1 MRRITGDR
9 RAVNADFTGG
19 TIDDFIAGGKL
30 LFVRFVDRQPLLR
43 LHCLMF
49 GDIRVNRT
57 RPGKRLTLRLTLAP
71 RKDGPPL
78 TPRLVSRGNGRAT
91 PANRPDRIDL
101 YLGAARPATPDEF
114 AALDQHRRGDA
125 MNPAYDGAA
134 VLAEAAADGPTR
146 PLADVLLD
154 QTYFPGLGNKIKTE
168 APWLARLHPLTP
180 VGSLSSTQRND
191 LATHIL
197 DLSQLWLR
205 VVEEQGD
212 HAYPTP
218 HVFRA
223 KTCPRCNS
231 PVQHDTLG
239 DPPRKSH
246 WCPTCQPAPHPA

>member
-1 MRRITGDR
+1 MERVTGDR

-19 TIDDFIAGGKL
+19 TIDTFVSRGKL
-30 LFVRFVDRQPLLR
+30 LFVRFTDREPLLR

-71 RKDGPPL
+71 RKGGPPHV
-78 TPRLVSRGNGRAT
+78 PRLVSSGNGRAT
-91 PANRPDRIDL
+91 PATRPDRIDL

-114 AALDQHRRGDA
+114 AALDEYRRGDA
-125 MNPAYDGAA
+125 MDPDYDGSA
-134 VLAEAAADGPTR
+134 VLATAADDDPDR

-154 QTYFPGLGNKIKTE
+154 QTRFPGLGNKIKTE

-180 VGSLSSTQRND
+180 VGSLSSNQRHN

-205 VVEEQGD
+205 VVDEQGD

-223 KTCPRCNS
+223 KTCPRCQT
-231 PVQHDTLG
+231 PVQYEVLG

-246 WCPTCQPAPHPA
+246 WCPTCQPLKI